1 VVVQPAVG
9 IDVEVVVDEV
19 EVVVDDDVVVE
30 DDVVVVAGGR
40 RRAGC
45 PFARKFAA
53 TVSGSSTSIAA
64 QRARRPTT
72 VPQACC
78 VRARS
83 RSVKPSVRD
92 APALG
97 MSVSR

>member
-1 VVVQPAVG
+1 MVE
-9 IDVEVVVDEV
+9 DEVVVE
-19 EVVVDDDVVVE
+19 DDVVVD

-40 RRAGC
+40 LFAGWA
-45 PFARKFAA
+45 FARKFAA

-72 VPQACC
+72 APQACC
-78 VRARS
+78 VRARG
-83 RSVKPSVRD
+83 RSVKLSVRA

-97 MSVSR
+97 MRVSR